1 MKFSGLE
8 KTLCPRRLM
17 EGEGVVLISVE
28 KKFRV
33 ASSGTENKIIPVL
46 RGSEHQELEHRR

>member
-8 KTLCPRRLM
+8 ETLCPRRLM
-17 EGEGVVLISVE
+17 EGEGVVWISVE

-33 ASSGTENKIIPVL
+33 ASSGTENNIIPVL
-46 RGSEHQELEHRR
+46 CGSEQQEQLDGA